1 METQL
6 LFQLASGSHQLQS
19 KKDKSLGIHIYDDRF
34 FFKNI
39 LLRNSSVVAKK
50 NNASHSS
57 LRLKGGARVLLSAN
71 PTLQLIMRNGTG
83 GTLLCV
89 FTFKGKRSQLP
100 WQTFNS
106 RLWKK
111 KSTRFFLF
119 FLSSFIKEQ
128 RQRST
133 SSSSVFIPSAPAWE
147 VILFFWFV
155 PKLLK
160 THSRVGL
167 DRLQKRWR

>member
-19 KKDKSLGIHIYDDRF
+19 KTDKSLGIHIYDDRF
-34 FFKNI
+34 FLKNI

-106 RLWKK
+106 EVVKK
-111 KSTRFFLF
+111 KINKVFF

-128 RQRST
+128 TQRST

-147 VILFFWFV
+147 VIFFFVWFV